1 MKAWLRSSVNKVKPH
16 FLAGGAQQKWFPIF
30 DAIENFIFSST
41 KKTPTHQ
48 EIRMLNGG
56 LVPFAQ
62 GTK

>member
-1 MKAWLRSSVNKVKPH
+1 MRNNYLKVNDIYPTKLRSI
-16 FLAGGAQQKWFPIF
+16 AA
-30 DAIENFIFSST
+30 T